1 MVVCVCHNVNQDF
14 IKECIGNGFT
24 ITDLED
30 KKIACT
36 KCKKCYNYINNIIEN
51 CKRGHNEIS

>member
-1 MVVCVCHNVNQDF
+1 MIVCVCHDVNQDF
-14 IKECIGNGFT
+14 IKECIENGLT
-24 ITDLED
+24 INDLED

-36 KCKKCYNYINNIIEN
+36 KCKKCYNCINNIIEN